1 LRSIS
6 LIGNP
11 ESKPFIQNRKSKI
24 ENNLMVDFIEQ
35 VLLTLSQ
42 GPFPFLSYAVVWF
55 VIFAESGLFFG
66 FFLPGDSLLVTAGA
80 LSALPTS
87 PFHIWLL
94 IPLLFVAA
102 VLGDNV
108 GYWFGR
114 KTGPRIFN
122 REESRFFK
130 PQYLKQAHEFYKKH
144 GGITI
149 VLARFM
155 PFVRTFAP
163 IVAGAVD
170 MHYSQFF
177 IFNLIGG
184 GLWTVC
190 ITLIGYL
197 FGNIPFVKN
206 NLEVA
211 LVVIILLSLAPI
223 AVHQITEYRRSKREA
238 LGVGEEAVTPIK

>member
-1 LRSIS
+1 
-6 LIGNP
+6 
-11 ESKPFIQNRKSKI
+11 
-24 ENNLMVDFIEQ
+24 MVEFIESF
-35 VLLTLSQ
+35 LLTLSQ

-66 FFLPGDSLLVTAGA
+66 FFLPGDSLLVTVGA
-80 LSALPTS
+80 LAALPTS
-87 PFHIWLL
+87 PFNIWLL
-94 IPLLFVAA
+94 IPLLFLAA

-108 GYWFGR
+108 GYWFGK

-130 PQYLKQAHEFYKKH
+130 PKYLRQAHEFYNKH

-170 MHYSQFF
+170 MHYGQFF
-177 IFNLIGG
+177 FFNLLGG

-211 LVVIILLSLAPI
+211 LVVIIFLSLAPI
-223 AVHQITEYRRSKREA
+223 AVHQIAENRRSKREA
-238 LGVGEEAVTPIK
+238 LGVSEEAATPGK

>member
-1 LRSIS
+1 
-6 LIGNP
+6 
-11 ESKPFIQNRKSKI
+11 
-24 ENNLMVDFIEQ
+24 M
-35 VLLTLSQ
+35 TLSQ
-42 GPFPFLSYAVVWF
+42 GPFPFLVYAVVWF

-66 FFLPGDSLLVTAGA
+66 FFLPGDSLLVTVGA
-80 LSALPTS
+80 LAALPTS
-87 PFHIWLL
+87 PFNIWLL
-94 IPLLFVAA
+94 IPLLFIAA

-108 GYWFGR
+108 GYWFGK
-114 KTGPRIFN
+114 KTGPRIFS

-130 PQYLKQAHEFYKKH
+130 PKYLKQAHVFYEQH

-177 IFNLIGG
+177 FFNLIGG
-184 GLWTVC
+184 ALWTGV
-190 ITLIGYL
+190 ITLIGYM

-206 NLEVA
+206 NLEIA

-223 AVHQITEYRRSKREA
+223 VVHQITERRREKREREA
-238 LGVGEEAVTPIK
+238 PSANAGEEAVTTGK